1 MSIQYEISTTVEI
14 LVYVR
19 DGEITGIDVV
29 DGFGEPYVE
38 AVDLDIDTDVHRVV
52 HADNISDTGH
62 DGDCWREN
70 NRVLGIKPIPAGQPV
85 IEIRRA

>member
-1 MSIQYEISTTVEI
+1 VSIQYEISPTVEI

-38 AVDLDIDTDVHRVV
+38 AVDLDTERRRTVY
-52 HADNISDTGH
+52 ADNISDWKTTELARALDPLTGR
-62 DGDCWREN
+62 WKVEA
-70 NRVLGIKPIPAGQPV
+70 LP
-85 IEIRRA
+85 

>member
-1 MSIQYEISTTVEI
+1 MSPECWLNLNGWGDALYM
-14 LVYVR
+14 
-19 DGEITGIDVV
+19 DGGQDQADECRRLRGDEECYIHYYM
-29 DGFGEPYVE
+29 P
-38 AVDLDIDTDVHRVV
+38 ASWRHTDWCKTP
-52 HADNISDTGH
+52 TGH